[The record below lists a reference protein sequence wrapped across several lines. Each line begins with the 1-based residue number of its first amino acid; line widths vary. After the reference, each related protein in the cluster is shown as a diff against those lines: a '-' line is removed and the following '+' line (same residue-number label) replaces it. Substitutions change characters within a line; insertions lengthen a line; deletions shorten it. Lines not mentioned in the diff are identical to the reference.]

1 MRVRLLF
8 SILTSP
14 FFKYECLA
22 LDEGIGMADREFNA
36 KASKRFQSFLG
47 QSNTLLMASHSSD
60 LLKEFCTKGLVLK
73 KGNIV
78 YFGDIFEA
86 IKCYENNYQLY

>member
-1 MRVRLLF
+1 MV
-8 SILTSP
+8 
-14 FFKYECLA
+14 
-22 LDEGIGMADREFNA
+22 DREFNA
-36 KASKRFQSFLG
+36 KASKRFQSFG

-73 KGNIV
+73 KEILCIL
-78 YFGDIFEA
+78 DIFEA